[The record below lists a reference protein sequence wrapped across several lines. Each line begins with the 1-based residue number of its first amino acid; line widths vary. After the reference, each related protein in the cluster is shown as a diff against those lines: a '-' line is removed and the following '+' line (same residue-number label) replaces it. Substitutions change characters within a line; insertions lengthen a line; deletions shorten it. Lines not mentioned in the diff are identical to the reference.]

1 MANRENI
8 DRTIEAEDAPA
19 PDSDRKP
26 DSPPHLDKSSWRY
39 GLTRAVQEFVSD
51 RGTDLAAMLTYF
63 TVLSLAPS
71 LLVIFSLITL
81 VLSSNA
87 SSVTTAVEDF
97 VSANVPDDYQSL
109 VMDLVTSVSGSASG
123 GIIALI
129 VGIATALWA
138 ASAYVKAFAR
148 SSNIIYEREEGRGF
162 VKKTGTMLL
171 TTLAIFVGAV
181 LILVSIALNET
192 IVDGLLGPVAEP
204 LGLTSV
210 LNFLTS
216 TFLPIWAWIK
226 WPVILALVIVIIAVL
241 YYFTPNVRMPKF
253 KWVTIGSAVAILGI
267 IIAAIALYFYF
278 SSFASYSSYGAIGSV
293 MALLFA
299 LWIFNIMIL
308 LGLEIDAEVERARQL
323 QSGIE
328 AEDSIQLP
336 PRDTKKVYKQREKQ
350 DELIR
355 DGRDLRESAAS
366 EPSDGESTRSADLGG
381 AKPADESRGGSRPA
395 P

>member
-26 DSPPHLDKSSWRY
+26 DSPPHLDKGSWRY
-39 GLTRAVQEFVSD
+39 GLKRAVQEFIAD
-51 RGTDLAAMLTYF
+51 RGTDLAAMLTFF

-97 VSANVPDDYQSL
+97 ASANVPDDYQSL
-109 VMDLVTSVSGSASG
+109 VMDLVTTVSGSTSG
-123 GIIALI
+123 GILALL

-171 TTLAIFVGAV
+171 TTLAMFLGAV
-181 LILVSIALNET
+181 LILVSLALNET

-216 TFLPIWAWIK
+216 TFLPIWAWVK

-267 IIAAIALYFYF
+267 IIAAAALYFYF

-328 AEDSIQLP
+328 AEDAIQLP

-355 DGRDLRESAAS
+355 DGRDLRENAAS
-366 EPSDGESTRSADLGG
+366 ERSDEDSTQHADT
-381 AKPADESRGGSRPA
+381 GGSRPA
-395 P
+395 NESSGGSRPAT